1 MTAKN
6 NKQEIMHKSSLY
18 KVGDEVVFTLN
29 GITKEGVIF
38 YC

>member
-29 GITKEGVIF
+29 GITKRRRYF